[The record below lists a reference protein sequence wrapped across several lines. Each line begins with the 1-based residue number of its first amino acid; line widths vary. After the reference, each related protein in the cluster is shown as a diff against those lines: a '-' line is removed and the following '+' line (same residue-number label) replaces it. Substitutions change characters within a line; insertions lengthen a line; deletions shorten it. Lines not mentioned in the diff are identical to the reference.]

1 MVGDQ
6 KASGDQEKDKRGKSR
21 PVEEYHVPM

>member
-1 MVGDQ
+1 MISDQ
-6 KASGDQEKDKRGKSR
+6 KVSGNEEKDKRGKSR